1 MSIHP
6 SLRGIN
12 TLVGE
17 RSVLSRQE
25 RIQQLQKQGKF
36 DAEKRSVYGLPK
48 VRTKF
53 KVAGAKK
60 APKEAKPAEGA
71 AGATPAAGA
80 PAAAAPAAKGKEA
93 APAKGKK

>member
-17 RSVLSRQE
+17 RSVFTRKE
-25 RIQQLQKQGKF
+25 RLLKLMEDGKVAKG
-36 DAEKRSVYGLPK
+36 DSVYGLPK

-53 KVAGAKK
+53 KVKAKK
-60 APKEAKPAEGA
+60 KSD
-71 AGATPAAGA
+71 
-80 PAAAAPAAKGKEA
+80 
-93 APAKGKK
+93 